1 MCVCSFLYAF
11 WLKRRV
17 GEIGFNLGNHRNIDA
32 TVTSLVLAMLGFF
45 AGVFGGGGNIYGV
58 LCGIVVRAVF
68 LTLYHCFVM
77 TNRTFVFGFVGRH
90 AVTGDM
96 LDFLIGVGG
105 NFTVYHRFYLA
116 ANGADIFRVPMVS
129 AIDVVL
135 ALFKVVTVLAGVS
148 ARRKN
153 KKRAPHTKQQ

>member
-1 MCVCSFLYAF
+1 MLMRNDVDSKNSVKSINKTKVYAILTGCVA
-11 WLKRRV
+11 V
-17 GEIGFNLGNHRNIDA
+17 
-32 TVTSLVLAMLGFF
+32 LVN
-45 AGVFGGGGNIYGV
+45 GVFGGGGNIYGV

-153 KKRAPHTKQQ
+153 KKRAPHTTQQ